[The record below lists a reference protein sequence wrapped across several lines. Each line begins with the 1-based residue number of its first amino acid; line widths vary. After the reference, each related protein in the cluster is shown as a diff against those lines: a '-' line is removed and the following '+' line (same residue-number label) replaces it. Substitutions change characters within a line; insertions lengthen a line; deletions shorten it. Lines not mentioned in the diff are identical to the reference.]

1 MKDDLW
7 SHKMDGRYAVSAEV
21 PKQEDCVSRG
31 TFCAIVLSVTRR
43 TRHST
48 KMTTKSPDS
57 PEVAADAGTTQT
69 QTEPRSRALDLVQ
82 EIDDIFDQLL
92 DLYEAQAKR
101 KKLGLA
107 AASPS
112 SVIDLDLS
120 DKRKGHN
127 GLRTSWLSQTP
138 DDPVDLDAPV
148 DATLTMSR
156 VRFAFLHVLYH
167 RCVTKDAANK
177 SIAPTPK
184 TTLASRRVARKTPKS
199 TSTSSSRGTNRR
211 VRDNTAQPKSK
222 AASSD
227 KDKNQKKKRKA
238 SRSLDKSKKSKR
250 ARTAPPVGK
259 PKVKPTK
266 APAIVVVK
274 RSAKPACPKAS
285 PLDAL

>member
-1 MKDDLW
+1 
-7 SHKMDGRYAVSAEV
+7 
-21 PKQEDCVSRG
+21 
-31 TFCAIVLSVTRR
+31 
-43 TRHST
+43 
-48 KMTTKSPDS
+48 MTTKSPDS
-57 PEVAADAGTTQT
+57 PEVAAGAGTTQT

-199 TSTSSSRGTNRR
+199 TSSSTSSSRGTNRR
-211 VRDNTAQPKSK
+211 VRDNATQPKSK

-266 APAIVVVK
+266 APVVVVK

-285 PLDAL
+285 PLDAM